1 MATKKMNPLKLR
13 KQIIKTAIEFNTSGL
28 SVGTSGNLSVRTP
41 QGYLIT
47 PTGIPYI
54 QLKEAD
60 IVEMDLQGN
69 VIQGDLKP
77 SSEWRF
83 HQGIYQAREE
93 INAIVHV
100 HSDYATGI
108 ACSRQDIP
116 AFHYMVAKAGGES
129 IRCADYATFGS
140 EALSENAVKALAERR
155 ACLLANHG
163 MIALGED
170 LNSAYKLA
178 EEVENIA
185 KHYWLSKQSGEPV
198 LLDEKEMKHN
208 IEKFKT
214 YGKQSDK

>member
-1 MATKKMNPLKLR
+1 MNPSKLR
-13 KQIIKTAIEFNTSGL
+13 KQIIETVIAFNTSGL

-47 PTGIPYI
+47 PTGIPYL

-60 IVEMDLQGN
+60 IVEMDKQGK
-69 VIQGDLKP
+69 VIKGVLKP
-77 SSEWRF
+77 SSEWHF

-108 ACSRQDIP
+108 ACTRQDIP
-116 AFHYMVAKAGGES
+116 AFHYMVAKAGGDS
-129 IRCADYATFGS
+129 IRCAEYATFGS
-140 EALSENAVKALAERR
+140 EALSENAVKALQGRK

-163 MIALGED
+163 MIVLGED
-170 LNSAYKLA
+170 INSAYKLA
-178 EEVENIA
+178 EEIENIA
-185 KHYWLSKQSGEPV
+185 KHYWISKQSGEPV
-198 LLDEKEMKHN
+198 LLGEKEMKLN

>member
-1 MATKKMNPLKLR
+1 MNEINLR
-13 KQIIKTAIEFNTSGL
+13 KQIIETAVAFNTSGL
-28 SVGTSGNLSVRTP
+28 SVGTSGNLSVRTS

-47 PTGIPYI
+47 PTGIPYH

-60 IVEMDLQGN
+60 IVEMDFQGN
-69 VIQGDLKP
+69 VIQVDLKP
-77 SSEWRF
+77 SIEWHF
-83 HQGIYQAREE
+83 HQGIYQVRDE

-108 ACSRQDIP
+108 ACTRQDIP
-116 AFHYMVAKAGGES
+116 AFHYMVARAGGDS
-129 IRCADYATFGS
+129 IRCAEYATFGS
-140 EALSENAVKALAERR
+140 EALSENAVKALEERH

-163 MIALGED
+163 MIALGGD

-185 KHYWLSKQSGEPV
+185 KHYWISKQSGEPV
-198 LLDEKEMKHN
+198 LLDETEMKHN

-214 YGKQSDK
+214 YGKQTDK